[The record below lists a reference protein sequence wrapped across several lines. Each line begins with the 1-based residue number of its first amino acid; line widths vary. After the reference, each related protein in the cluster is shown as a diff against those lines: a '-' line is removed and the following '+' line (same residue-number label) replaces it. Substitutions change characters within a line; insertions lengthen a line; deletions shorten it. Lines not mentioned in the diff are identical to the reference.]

1 MSHSHEVKAFL
12 TLSKDE
18 ILANWEG
25 LFDDIEDYTKK
36 EVKSILSH
44 LIDLKID
51 FKDVVYR
58 FTSPKHVKTFV
69 KTLHFKGYSEK
80 EIISLILGKGVNNEI
95 FSNECLVSFFVC
107 SVIAMCKEYNNPCLI
122 FPEAKLKG

>member
-36 EVKSILSH
+36 EVKSILTH

-51 FKDVVYR
+51 FKDIVYI

-69 KTLHFKGYSEK
+69 KTLHFNGYSEN
-80 EIISLILGKGVNNEI
+80 EIVSLILGEGVNDKI
-95 FSNECLVSFFVC
+95 FPTTYLVAFYVS
-107 SVIAMCKEYNNPCLI
+107 SVIAMCKEYSNPHLI
-122 FPEAKLKG
+122 FPEAKLK